1 MGTGR
6 EGEGVDTD
14 GERKER
20 DSERE
25 GWRKG
30 MEWAGRQRERERERP
45 GADTAEDREWRERD
59 IAQPLHQL
67 SLSITSI
74 SVSNNFPA
82 FPYTQAIPSTH
93 SVQSV

>member
-14 GERKER
+14 GVRKER

-30 MEWAGRQRERERERP
+30 MEWAGRQRERERER
-45 GADTAEDREWRERD
+45 GRGLT
-59 IAQPLHQL
+59 QL
-67 SLSITSI
+67 GTGSGGGET
-74 SVSNNFPA
+74 
-82 FPYTQAIPSTH
+82 
-93 SVQSV
+93 